1 MERYNFKTIE
11 EKWQKKWEKNKTFS
25 TKVDKNKKKFYCLE
39 MFPYPSGKIHMGHV
53 RNYTIGD
60 VLARYKTLQGYN
72 VLHPMGWDSFGMPAE
87 NAARQNNLNPK
98 TWTEENIITMKNQ
111 LKKLGLS
118 IDWDREISTCSSDY
132 YKHQQEL
139 FLEMYDKGL
148 VYRKENYVNWDPVD
162 ETVLANEQVIDGKG
176 WRSGAPVERRK
187 LNQWFF
193 KITKFSS
200 NLLEGLKDLSDWP
213 NKVKVMQKNWIGKSY
228 GCEINFKI
236 ESKKE
241 IKEIKCYTTRPD
253 TLFGMS
259 FLAVSIDHPIAKF
272 YENEPEFIKFKKDC
286 SRTGTTEESIAI
298 AEKIG
303 FKTDLLAIN
312 PLNNKEKVPVY
323 FANFVLMDYGLGA
336 VFGCPAHDQRDL
348 DFAIKYNLKI
358 TPVVLPDGEEH
369 IEIKD
374 KAYTGEGKLINSQFL
389 NNLKVPEESIKETIN
404 YLEKNNLGESKTNF
418 RLKDWG
424 ISRQRY
430 WGCPIPIAYDENN
443 NPIKIPKDML
453 PVKLPEIEKFNSN
466 GNPLETLDEWKIIDI
481 DGKKYKRET
490 DTLDTFVDSSWY
502 FLRFCS
508 PEKSNYGFD
517 KEEVNYWMPV
527 DQYIGGVEHAI
538 LHLLYS
544 RFFMH
549 AISFENKNFKLKEPF
564 KGLFTQGMVCHE
576 TYKDQKGNWLSPDEI
591 INIEGKKYLKKDKNQ
606 IIKVGPSESMSKS
619 KRNTIDP
626 EEIIKNFG
634 ADSVRLFILSDS
646 PPEKDVQW
654 SDEGINSSFKF
665 LQKLWVLNKKILE
678 EINKNHPETNDVE
691 LEKVTNRFIESVEK
705 NIENFSYNKIIANIH
720 ETYSSLSKLIEKNY
734 DKKKWIENYKNILIT
749 LSPVLPHFSSECLEN
764 LKVLGNLDKL
774 MWPRVNKNILIEN
787 EVNFVVQINGK
798 KRAILNVGKG
808 INERELM
815 KIINKDQKLN
825 SYIKD
830 NIIKKTIF
838 IPDKLVNIIIAK

>member
-25 TKVDKNKKKFYCLE
+25 TKIDKNKKKFYCLE

-98 TWTEENIITMKNQ
+98 TWTEENISTMKNQ

-193 KITKFSS
+193 KITKFSG
-200 NLLEGLKDLSDWP
+200 NLLEGLEDLSDWP

-312 PLNNKEKVPVY
+312 PLDNKEKVPVY

-348 DFAIKYNLKI
+348 DFAIKYNLRI
-358 TPVVLPDGEEH
+358 TPVVLPDGEEQ

-466 GNPLETLDEWKIIDI
+466 GNPLETLDEWKTINI

-508 PEKSNYGFD
+508 PKKSNYGFD

-749 LSPVLPHFSSECLEN
+749 LSPVLPHFSSECLES